1 MAGWIDGFHFKHFDL
16 VSLGFSFQRV
26 TKHIDLGFRHVA
38 SFACDSF
45 RPHSE
50 LSFVLA
56 IVSYQKLSIFGVM
69 DNPSDGFIVN
79 ETACIPLVK

>member
-1 MAGWIDGFHFKHFDL
+1 MAGWIDGFNFKHFDL

-26 TKHIDLGFRHVA
+26 TKNIDLGFMLLHLHATVLGLIL
-38 SFACDSF
+38 S
-45 RPHSE
+45 HNE

-69 DNPSDGFIVN
+69 DS
-79 ETACIPLVK
+79 L